1 MIGSLCHFEIPAKDI
16 EKSGEFYKQVFKW
29 KLNTSDFPGYGL
41 LELPRE
47 PHAGVEKREPFS
59 NGVMIYI
66 QVADISQTLNVVREA
81 GGEIVKGKTE
91 IPNIGWFGLFSDPD
105 GNVIGVYQSN
115 KS

>member
-1 MIGSLCHFEIPAKDI
+1 MIGSLCHFEIPARDI
-16 EKSGEFYKQVFKW
+16 QKSGEFYTKVFNW

-41 LELPRE
+41 LELTRE

-66 QVADISQTLNVVREA
+66 QVADISESLSMVKDA
-81 GGEIVKGKTE
+81 GGNIVKEKTE
-91 IPNIGWFGLFSDPD
+91 IPNMGWFGLFSDPD
-105 GNVIGVYQSN
+105 GNVIGLYQSN